1 MNENFGPSRWRREEP
16 LDEYDLNELITRL
29 TKVKVTVPKPPVKPS
44 RVVYEWNSDIM
55 KHEAKRYPVK
65 RYSPDEYTENIV
77 KRAEKWEEDHRMMKA
92 KLEEK

>member
-1 MNENFGPSRWRREEP
+1 M
-16 LDEYDLNELITRL
+16 NELITRL